1 MRGFADEVHGTVQ
14 YSYDIRTRGG
24 VVNKVGYYNFD
35 KIRDV
40 IGPGEARAR
49 LLAEAR
55 QSGGRFLIELP
66 GLPQEEY
73 WEKATLHC
81 RSQRIGI
88 VRRALGPN
96 NPATMCSNLFRLSTV
111 AIVLITGL
119 SQGQTVYQWPAVLP
133 LEKTFYRSEE
143 RRVGKECRS
152 RWSPYH

>member
-73 WEKATLHC
+73 KGEGNIT
-81 RSQRIGI
+81 SQIPADRDCPEGT
-88 VRRALGPN
+88 RA
-96 NPATMCSNLFRLSTV
+96 
-111 AIVLITGL
+111 
-119 SQGQTVYQWPAVLP
+119 Q
-133 LEKTFYRSEE
+133 
-143 RRVGKECRS
+143 
-152 RWSPYH
+152 